1 MATQAGRA
9 APSPEVVRARV
20 RSLPKRFRRESCD
33 GLSAEWELRVGGQRF
48 AIAVAGGACTVR
60 EGSAAAPHAV
70 ITTQPR
76 TWLAI
81 DEGLVSG
88 GQAFLER
95 RLTATGNLDLAV
107 RLQTLFRPY
116 RRVRRLADIDQVEVA
131 ANGLRLSSYVLG
143 RGDPVLLLHG
153 LGGTKIT
160 WLPLLGPLSERHRL
174 IVPDLPGHG
183 ASGKPRTEYSP
194 RFYARALRHLLD
206 RMEVEGAVV
215 VGNSL
220 GGRIA
225 LELALRSP
233 DRVAALALLGPS
245 VPGFRWRYL
254 MGFTRVFPTELG
266 AIPFPLRE
274 RWMRAMIRRLFADPN
289 RLPSS
294 AYSAAAGEFIR
305 IYRDSRARMAFLSSL
320 RHIVTER
327 PEPFYG
333 SLRRIKQPT
342 LVLFGER
349 DRLVSPRLG
358 VRLAQKIK
366 NSQFVVLPGIGH
378 VPQFEATAQTLEV
391 LTGLLASAP
400 RGKPRF

>member
-1 MATQAGRA
+1 MAIQVARA
-9 APSPEVVRARV
+9 APSSELVRARV
-20 RSLPKRFRRESCD
+20 RGLPRRFRHESCD
-33 GLSAEWELRVGGQRF
+33 GLAAEWELRVGSQRF
-48 AIAVAGGACTVR
+48 VIAVADGACSVR
-60 EGSAAAPHAV
+60 EGSAASPQAV
-70 ITTQPR
+70 VATEPQ

-81 DEGLVSG
+81 DAGQIMG
-88 GQAFLER
+88 GQAFLDR
-95 RLTATGNLDLAV
+95 RLKATGNLDLAV

-116 RRVRRLADIDQVEVA
+116 RRNRRPADFDQVDVS
-131 ANGLRLSSYVLG
+131 ANGLRFSSYVLG
-143 RGDPVLLLHG
+143 EGDPVLLLHG

-183 ASGKPRTEYSP
+183 ASDKPRAEYSP
-194 RFYARALRHLLD
+194 RFYARALRRLLQ
-206 RMEVEGAVV
+206 EFGVERAVV
-215 VGNSL
+215 IGNSL

-233 DRVAALALLGPS
+233 DQVAALAVLGPS

-254 MGFTRVFPTELG
+254 MGFTRVVPTDLG
-266 AIPFPLRE
+266 AIRK
-274 RWMRAMIRRLFADPN
+274 RWMESMIRRLFAEPD
-289 RLPSS
+289 RLPSA

-305 IYRDSRARMAFLSSL
+305 IYRDPRARMALLSSL

-342 LVLFGER
+342 LVLFGEL

-358 VRLAQKIK
+358 VRLAQNIP
-366 NSQFVVLPGIGH
+366 NSRFVVLPDIGH
-378 VPQFEATAQTLEV
+378 VPQFEATAQTVEA
-391 LTGLLASAP
+391 LTELLASP
-400 RGKPRF
+400 PTRKRRS

>member
-1 MATQAGRA
+1 
-9 APSPEVVRARV
+9 
-20 RSLPKRFRRESCD
+20 
-33 GLSAEWELRVGGQRF
+33 VGSQRF
-48 AIAVAGGACTVR
+48 AIAVAEGSCTVR
-60 EGSAAAPHAV
+60 EGSAGAPQAV
-70 ITTQPR
+70 IAAEPR

-81 DEGLVSG
+81 DEGLITG
-88 GQAFLER
+88 GQAFLEQ

-116 RRVRRLADIDQVEVA
+116 RRIRRLADLDQVEVR

-160 WLPLLGPLSERHRL
+160 WLPLLAPLSERHRL

-183 ASGKPRTEYSP
+183 ASDKPRAEYSP
-194 RFYARALRHLLD
+194 RFYARALRQLLD
-206 RMEVEGAVV
+206 RMDVERAVV
-215 VGNSL
+215 MGNSL

-233 DRVAALALLGPS
+233 DRVAALAVLDPS
-245 VPGFRWRYL
+245 VPGFRWRHL
-254 MGFTRVFPTELG
+254 MGFTRIFPSGMG
-266 AIPFPLRE
+266 AIPFPVRE
-274 RWMRAMIRRLFADPN
+274 RWMQAMIRRLFADPSQM
-289 RLPSS
+289 PSS

-305 IYRDSRARMAFLSSL
+305 IYRDPRARMAFLSSL

-327 PEPFYG
+327 PEPFYR
-333 SLRRIKQPT
+333 SLKRIKQPT

-358 VRLAQKIK
+358 VRLSQNLR
-366 NSQFVVLPGIGH
+366 NSQFVVLPDIGH
-378 VPQFEATAQTLEV
+378 VPQFEATLQTLEV
-391 LTGLLASAP
+391 LTDFLASAP
-400 RGKPRF
+400 RGNPHF

>member
-1 MATQAGRA
+1 MG
-9 APSPEVVRARV
+9 S
-20 RSLPKRFRRESCD
+20 
-33 GLSAEWELRVGGQRF
+33 QRF
-48 AIAVAGGACTVR
+48 AIAVTDGACLVR
-60 EGSAAAPHAV
+60 EGSATAPQAV
-70 ITTQPR
+70 VSADPR

-81 DEGLVSG
+81 DDGLITG

-116 RRVRRLADIDQVEVA
+116 RRIRRLADLDQVEIR
-131 ANGLRLSSYVLG
+131 ANGLRISSYVLG
-143 RGDPVLLLHG
+143 RGAPVLLLHG

-160 WLPLLGPLSERHRL
+160 WLPLLGPLSEGHRL

-183 ASGKPRTEYSP
+183 ASGKPRAEYSP
-194 RFYARALRHLLD
+194 RFYARALRRFLD
-206 RMEVEGAVV
+206 ELGVERAVV

-220 GGRIA
+220 GGRIT

-233 DRVAALALLGPS
+233 DRVAALAVLDPS

-254 MGFTRVFPTELG
+254 MGFTRVFPARLG
-266 AIPFPLRE
+266 AVPFPMRE
-274 RWMRAMIRRLFADPN
+274 RWMQIVIRRLFAEPD
-289 RLPSS
+289 RLPPS

-305 IYRDSRARMAFLSSL
+305 IYRDSTARMAFLSSL

-327 PEPFYG
+327 PDPFYR
-333 SLRRIKQPT
+333 SLRRIEQPA

-358 VRLAQKIK
+358 ARLAQSIP

-378 VPQFEATAQTLEV
+378 VPHFEATEPTLGA
-391 LTGLLASAP
+391 LSQFLGSAP
-400 RGKPRF
+400 KGKPRF